1 LPTFSA
7 FFSRKRVVV
16 KKSTKVL
23 IGIAIAVVVALVGV
37 VTARALAPQPDPT
50 AVLITDSAA
59 VMDITSTVAASG
71 EVKATEQMGVK
82 FAVAGDVASVAVEAG
97 DVVNE
102 GDTLA
107 TLDTVALEAAVAA
120 AQSTLSSARDGVSAA
135 NLAEAQAQQ
144 AINTADQA
152 LATAEKALA
161 DAKDLSSNRSEG
173 VSAARAQIG
182 AAEAQRDTA
191 EYQQARVPAQKAA
204 ASAGLASAQ
213 AGLESAQAN
222 LTKATLTSP
231 MSGTVLSVAVEDG
244 DSVTSAGADLFVIA
258 DLRGFEVVAN
268 FSESDIVGIE
278 EGQEVEVDFDALPED
293 STTGTVTEVGLVGQ
307 VDPSGGTLTTYE
319 VTVTVDNPP
328 AKLRVGMTA
337 QVNIITDETPSVVA
351 VPAAALNVEG
361 DQTVVNVIESDGTI
375 RAVYVETGVE
385 GSGFVEIT
393 NGLEGGETVVI
404 GDVGEFPV
412 VGGEWEPGT
421 GPPPGVEDQQR
432 QQEQFN

>member
-1 LPTFSA
+1 M
-7 FFSRKRVVV
+7 

-23 IGIAIAVVVALVGV
+23 IISAIAVVLVVVGV
-37 VTARALAPQPDPT
+37 IVASALAPKPDP
-50 AVLITDSAA
+50 AEVLITDSAS

-71 EVKATEQMGVK
+71 EVKASEQMGVK
-82 FAVAGDVASVAVEAG
+82 FAVAGEVATVAVEAG

-107 TLDTVALEAAVAA
+107 TLDTLALQAAVAV
-120 AQSTLSSARDGVSAA
+120 AQSTLSTARDGVSAA

-152 LATAEKALA
+152 LATAAKALE

-173 VSAARAQIG
+173 VAAARAQIG

-204 ASAGLASAQ
+204 ASAALASAQ
-213 AGLESAQAN
+213 AGLASAEAN
-222 LTKATLTSP
+222 LAKATLTAP
-231 MSGTVLSVAVEDG
+231 MSGTVLSVAVEEG

-258 DLRGFEVVAN
+258 DLGGFEVTAN
-268 FSESDIVGIE
+268 FAESDIVGIE
-278 EGQEVEVDFDALPED
+278 EGQEVNVDFDALPEE

-319 VTVTVDNPP
+319 VTVSVDNPP

-337 QVNIITDETPSVVA
+337 QINIITDQTPGVVA
-351 VPAAALNVEG
+351 VPVAALNIEG
-361 DQTVVNVIESDGTI
+361 DQTVVNVLESDGTI

-385 GSGFVEIT
+385 GGAFVEIVS
-393 NGLEGGETVVI
+393 GLEGNETVII

-412 VGGEWEPGT
+412 VGGDWEPGT
-421 GPPPGVEDQQR
+421 GPPPGVEDRQR

>member
-1 LPTFSA
+1 M
-7 FFSRKRVVV
+7 

-23 IGIAIAVVVALVGV
+23 IISAVAVVLVVIGV
-37 VTARALAPQPDPT
+37 IVARALAPQPDP
-50 AVLITDSAA
+50 AEVLITDSSA

-71 EVKATEQMGVK
+71 EVQAAEQMGVK
-82 FAVAGDVASVAVEAG
+82 FAVAGEVATVAVEAG
-97 DVVNE
+97 DVVNA

-107 TLDTVALEAAVAA
+107 TLDTVALDAAVAA

-144 AINTADQA
+144 AINTANQA
-152 LATAEKALA
+152 LMTAAKALA
-161 DAKDLSSNRSEG
+161 DAKDLSNNRSEA
-173 VSAARAQIG
+173 VDAARAQIG
-182 AAEAQRDTA
+182 AAEAQYDTA
-191 EYQQARVPAQKAA
+191 EYQQARVPGQKAA
-204 ASAGLASAQ
+204 AAAALGSAQ

-222 LTKATLTSP
+222 LAKATLTAP
-231 MSGTVLSVAVEDG
+231 MSGTVLSVGVEEG

-258 DLRGFEVVAN
+258 DLGGFEVTAN
-268 FSESDIVGIE
+268 FAESDIVGIE
-278 EGQEVEVDFDALPED
+278 EGQEVNVDFDALPEE

-319 VTVTVDNPP
+319 VTVSVDNPP

-337 QVNIITDETPSVVA
+337 QINIITDQTPGVVA
-351 VPAAALNVEG
+351 VPVAALNIEG
-361 DQTVVNVIESDGTI
+361 DQTVVNVLEADGTI

-385 GSGFVEIT
+385 GGAFVEIVS
-393 NGLEGGETVVI
+393 GLEGNETVII

-412 VGGEWEPGT
+412 VGGDWEPGT
-421 GPPPGVEDQQR
+421 GPPPGVEDRQR